1 MSGAHSGDSRQSRHA
16 GERTALRVHNPSTQ
30 GLLDQLREAVG
41 ALRAAVDNGDVD
53 CGDVLGVAAQV
64 HEIGEQVRGVH
75 YAVVGMADASGWWG
89 VAGYTSTN
97 AWLRH
102 THLLGAR
109 GAHKV
114 SVTAR
119 WLGNQPE
126 VAAALADGDITEAHV
141 QAMRAVVTASPARA
155 AAFAAVAGDF
165 VTIAQNADA
174 EFLARV
180 MRSWGDTVDEQASD
194 DDARRSHE
202 KRGLFLSP
210 VGDGWDIRGW
220 LSGAD
225 GAELA
230 GLLNERVAQT
240 RRDNPDLT
248 LSASQR
254 RADALLDL
262 ARAAAAGG
270 YSPAARDRAKVLV
283 LVPVDRMNGCHGC
296 ATRLGEELLT
306 TTMRHTASPATTNR
320 ASSPASAAPA
330 DPADP
335 AASADPAGPAD
346 PAGLVGGWSVEQ
358 RGGEPPDVASAQ
370 WRTGNGTGRGHLAM
384 SEVHRLSC
392 DGQIQR
398 VVLSPQS
405 AVLDV
410 GRTQRLVTPA
420 MRTALEVRDGG
431 CVIPGCDR
439 PPGWCEAHHITHW
452 SAGGETSLPNLVLSC
467 SRHHHEIHQE
477 KWRVRIDQHGQPQV
491 SQSTRL
497 VRPVGREA

>member
-16 GERTALRVHNPSTQ
+16 GERPALRVVNPRTQ

-53 CGDVLGVAAQV
+53 CGDALGVAAQV
-64 HEIGEQVRGVH
+64 YEIGEQVRGVH
-75 YAVVGMADASGWWG
+75 YAVVGVADQSGLWG
-89 VAGYTSTN
+89 IAGYTSTN

-102 THLLGAR
+102 THLLGGR
-109 GAHKV
+109 GANRV
-114 SVTAR
+114 SRMAR

-126 VAAALADGDITEAHV
+126 VAAALAEGSITEAHV
-141 QAMRAVVTASPARA
+141 QAMRLVVTASPARA
-155 AAFAAVAGDF
+155 AAFTDVVEEF
-165 VTIAQNADA
+165 VTIARNADA

-220 LSGAD
+220 LSAAD

-270 YSPAARDRAKVLV
+270 YNPAARDRAKVLV
-283 LVPVDRMNGCHGC
+283 LVPVGRMTGCPEA

-306 TTMRHTASPATTNR
+306 TTIRHTASHSATNR
-320 ASSPASAAPA
+320 AGPPPSAAPA
-330 DPADP
+330 GRAGRADR
-335 AASADPAGPAD
+335 AGPAGPA
-346 PAGLVGGWSVEQ
+346 GLAGGWSVEQ

-384 SEVHRLSC
+384 GEARRLSC
-392 DGQIQR
+392 DGAIQR
-398 VVLSPQS
+398 IVLSPQS
-405 AVLDV
+405 VVLDV

-467 SRHHHEIHQE
+467 SRHHHEIHQN

-491 SQSTRL
+491 SQATRQPQPL
-497 VRPVGREA
+497 RR